1 MRLLLLIFIASLTS
15 CKLKNELPAV
25 DAAVTLFGNDLKPF
39 GRYDFMGQDLELISS
54 ACHFGFEFRGK
65 ECKLYARSFD
75 TSAHGYIQY
84 EIDGK
89 YVGRF
94 KISDT
99 LTNEM
104 VIKAEKDT
112 IHQVWVYKATEAH
125 SGPLFI
131 EKLSGNAIKAVER
144 PKKKLIE
151 FIGNSITCAAAAD
164 DSEIKCGAGVYHDQH
179 SAFFSYAA
187 RVARAV
193 DANYILNSVS
203 GIGIYRNWNSEGPTM
218 PQVYE
223 KTDFQLES
231 NRNWESSK
239 YTPDVISIALGT
251 NDYSDGDGGYD
262 RKPFDKKIFTERY
275 IEFVKTIKAKNPAAS
290 IILLSSPMINGE
302 RRIILQNCLT
312 EVKKS
317 IDKSFPNDK
326 PVTLHFFK
334 EMQPRGCS
342 YHPSV
347 DDHEIMAREVV
358 DVFSGLLK

>member
-1 MRLLLLIFIASLTS
+1 MRILLILLLINTAA
-15 CKLKNELPAV
+15 CKIKIEPNVSVQNLLK
-25 DAAVTLFGNDLKPF
+25 GSDLKPL
-39 GRYDFMGQDLELISS
+39 GRYDLNGSELELISS
-54 ACHFGFEFRGK
+54 ACHVGFEFKGK
-65 ECKLYARSFD
+65 SCTLYARSFD
-75 TSAHGYIQY
+75 TDAHGYIQY

-89 YVGRF
+89 YGGR
-94 KISDT
+94 IRIADT
-99 LTNEM
+99 LANEI
-104 VIKAEKDT
+104 VIKAEKDS

-125 SGPLFI
+125 SGPIFI
-131 EKLSGNAIKAVER
+131 KKISGNTIKSIER
-144 PKKKLIE
+144 PRKKLIE

-179 SAFFSYAA
+179 SAYFSYAS
-187 RVARAV
+187 RVARSV

-218 PQVYE
+218 PQVYD

-231 NRNWESSK
+231 IRKWDFEK

-262 RKPFDKKIFTERY
+262 RKPFDKKIFTENY
-275 IEFVKTIKAKNPAAS
+275 IEFVKTVKAKNPNAS

-312 EVKKS
+312 DVKNS
-317 IDKSFPNDK
+317 IDKSYPNDK

-334 EMQPRGCS
+334 EMNPRGCS

-347 DDHEIMAREVV
+347 EDHEILAREVES
-358 DVFSGLLK
+358 VFLGLLK

>member
-1 MRLLLLIFIASLTS
+1 MRILIFLLLNITFSFTVQIDP
-15 CKLKNELPAV
+15 N
-25 DAAVTLFGNDLKPF
+25 VTNLNIIKGSDLKPF
-39 GRYDFMGQDLELISS
+39 GRYDFDGTELELISS
-54 ACHFGFEFRGK
+54 ACHFGFEFKGK
-65 ECKLYARSFD
+65 TCTLYARSFD
-75 TSAHGYIQY
+75 TNAHGYIQY

-89 YVGRF
+89 YGGRIR
-94 KISDT
+94 ISDT
-99 LTNEM
+99 LANEI
-104 VIKAEKDT
+104 VIKADKGS
-112 IHQVWVYKATEAH
+112 IHKVWVYKATEAH
-125 SGPLFI
+125 SGPIFI
-131 EKLSGNAIKAVER
+131 KKISGNAIKSIER
-144 PKKKLIE
+144 PRKKLIE

-164 DSEIKCGAGVYHDQH
+164 DSDIKCGAGEYHDQH
-179 SAFFSYAA
+179 SAYYSYAA

-218 PQVYE
+218 PQVYD

-231 NRNWESSK
+231 NRKWDFAK
-239 YTPDVISIALGT
+239 YTPDIISIALGT

-262 RKPFDKKIFTERY
+262 RKPFDKKIYTEKY
-275 IEFVKTIKAKNPAAS
+275 IEFVKTVKAKNPKATL
-290 IILLSSPMINGE
+290 ILLSSPMINGE

-312 EVKKS
+312 DVKKS

-334 EMQPRGCS
+334 EMRPRGCS

-347 DDHEIMAREVV
+347 EDHDIMAREVM